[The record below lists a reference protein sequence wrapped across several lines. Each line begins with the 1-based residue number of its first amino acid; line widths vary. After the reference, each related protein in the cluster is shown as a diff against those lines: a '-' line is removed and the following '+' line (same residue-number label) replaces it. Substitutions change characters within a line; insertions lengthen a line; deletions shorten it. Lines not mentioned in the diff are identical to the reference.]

1 MNTAV
6 IITKTEPE
14 VKRKVQA
21 VAKKFGISLSSLLNA
36 YLKQIIRTK
45 KIEFTLDEEP
55 SEYLITTIKHAL
67 EDRKNG
73 KASPIFNTGKEAV
86 KWLEKQGI

>member
-21 VAKKFGISLSSLLNA
+21 VAKEFGISLSSLLNA

-55 SEYLITTIKHAL
+55 SKYLITTIKQAL
-67 EDRKNG
+67 QDRKNG
-73 KASPIFNTGKEAV
+73 KASPIFNTGKEAI